1 MYSVVRIRGKKYAG
15 VFFSNDL
22 SLFYPLTHVLIES
35 TNTESPWKVRFI
47 LFYWVSL
54 VFLNPYQFDES
65 ESAHIELMNSL
76 TNAAQ
81 SCIQNLD
88 PVGEVA
94 AHFLSL
100 LLSRQFYPK
109 ALMIAFLESSV
120 ETVVGELTD
129 GKEQKAINL
138 FLFVNEFAEYV
149 DNDLFVDCWK
159 YVAPVTDLLTSDSV
173 QISFRL
179 HILMLKLFFRICSKC
194 VNLSYTSNGID
205 AMLFNMFLI
214 IHRTKMYVREK
225 DVELMQKWRECMC
238 NEETQ
243 DIISKACEVLMND
256 CLNDVCIQILS

>member
-1 MYSVVRIRGKKYAG
+1 
-15 VFFSNDL
+15 
-22 SLFYPLTHVLIES
+22 
-35 TNTESPWKVRFI
+35 
-47 LFYWVSL
+47 
-54 VFLNPYQFDES
+54 
-65 ESAHIELMNSL
+65 
-76 TNAAQ
+76 
-81 SCIQNLD
+81 
-88 PVGEVA
+88 
-94 AHFLSL
+94 
-100 LLSRQFYPK
+100 
-109 ALMIAFLESSV
+109 MIAFLESSV